1 LDKFGELKSHYFSNK
16 IILDDNDNETIVC
29 NYHSLQPY
37 QHPLRWFVT
46 RYFGT
51 ILWYVGEMAVDWYP
65 LLRTKAVVKDERS
78 IKYVY
83 LACGIFNFTKILLIL
98 YHFTLSPK
106 EIYNEN
112 GVYDDNRIKNF
123 YYYYWMIQLSII
135 YSSFI
140 YELTVF
146 MVLKKNIFNKLK
158 TENGFLKKFR
168 SISEYR
174 IFFTAAISVTLL
186 PAISVSVILHCMFYA
201 KNIYQNIDTTFE
213 DIRKIIANVEY
224 YMIYIDQI
232 LLLYAKEKT
241 SLDNPSSPNTNS
253 SGINPNSTL
262 LLKPIKSKVYFNNLY
277 KLNNNDDTLT
287 YSP

>member
-1 LDKFGELKSHYFSNK
+1 
-16 IILDDNDNETIVC
+16 
-29 NYHSLQPY
+29 
-37 QHPLRWFVT
+37 
-46 RYFGT
+46 
-51 ILWYVGEMAVDWYP
+51 
-65 LLRTKAVVKDERS
+65 
-78 IKYVY
+78 
-83 LACGIFNFTKILLIL
+83 
-98 YHFTLSPK
+98 
-106 EIYNEN
+106 
-112 GVYDDNRIKNF
+112 
-123 YYYYWMIQLSII
+123 
-135 YSSFI
+135 
-140 YELTVF
+140 